1 MDTRER
7 PPRRPLIPRWVI
19 FALLGA
25 LVVAVVVVGAVTWSF
40 LGNRSP
46 VPDVLKVDEG
56 VARARLAQAGFEI
69 DVIER
74 RFNVL
79 PAGTV
84 LEQDPAPG
92 TTLRSGEIVTVVVSA
107 GSEEIIMPD
116 IIGSS
121 INVARPQLE
130 QLGLVVKID
139 AMESDAPR
147 DTVISTNPS
156 AGATVRTAE
165 IIRVTIAAEGS
176 ATTALLP
183 YALKGVSVLIDPS
196 VVTSGSVDA
205 PLEVARRLQS
215 LLEASGATVSVT
227 RSGVATE
234 TSQAGRARAA
244 QAVSP
249 DVAIGLDVASSG
261 VGGLAL
267 AASTDPAGDPILPSA
282 LTFIDELSSQLRA
295 TNLTVSKRAAIKDPV
310 LGPTGAPSARVSVGS
325 TASDQDVS
333 GFRDPAWR
341 DTVARALYRA
351 IGERFGKS

>member
-1 MDTRER
+1 MIYT
-7 PPRRPLIPRWVI
+7 
-19 FALLGA
+19 LLGAVAVA
-25 LVVAVVVVGAVTWSF
+25 LVVAGFVTWS
-40 LGNRSP
+40 LVGNRSP

-56 VARARLAQAGFEI
+56 VARARLAQAGFVI

-92 TTLRSGEIVTVVVSA
+92 TTLRRGDAVTVVVSA

-116 IIGSS
+116 VIGSS

-147 DTVISTNPS
+147 DTIISTNPS
-156 AGATVRTAE
+156 AGATLRTAE
-165 IIRVTIAAEGS
+165 IVRVTIAAEGS
-176 ATTALLP
+176 ATNALLP

-196 VVTSGSVDA
+196 IVTSGSVDA

-227 RSGVATE
+227 RSGVATD
-234 TSQAGRARAA
+234 TSQTARIRAA
-244 QAVSP
+244 ETASP

-267 AASTDPAGDPILPSA
+267 SVSTDPSGGPPLPVA
-282 LTFIDELSSQLRA
+282 LTFLDELSAQLHA
-295 TNLTVSKRAAIKDPV
+295 TDETVNKRAATKDPV
-310 LGPTGAPSARVSVGS
+310 LGPIGVAAARVSVGS
-325 TASDQDVS
+325 TSSNQDVS

-341 DTVARALYRA
+341 DTIARALYRA
-351 IGERFGKS
+351 IGERFGMG